1 MVPVWA
7 RQASGPTGLNR
18 LLTVPALKEW
28 LKDAPVVMPLGV
40 AAGLAHRARALP
52 KCRRTNEP
60 PVNSAR
66 NHRATNI
73 ALR

>member
-1 MVPVWA
+1 
-7 RQASGPTGLNR
+7 
-18 LLTVPALKEW
+18 VPALKEW
-28 LKDAPVVMPLGV
+28 LKDAPVVMPLGA
-40 AAGLAHRARALP
+40 AAGLAHQARALP
-52 KCRRTNEP
+52 QCRRTNEP